1 MRVTGDLDF
10 MRAHEKSAVK
20 ARSHVGIGSLANLDS
35 AILQTQH
42 SFFFARRMAMT
53 LRTSEL
59 ACSFTV
65 CSP

>member
-1 MRVTGDLDF
+1 MRVIGDLDF

-42 SFFFARRMAMT
+42 SFFLYAGWQ
-53 LRTSEL
+53 
-59 ACSFTV
+59 
-65 CSP
+65 